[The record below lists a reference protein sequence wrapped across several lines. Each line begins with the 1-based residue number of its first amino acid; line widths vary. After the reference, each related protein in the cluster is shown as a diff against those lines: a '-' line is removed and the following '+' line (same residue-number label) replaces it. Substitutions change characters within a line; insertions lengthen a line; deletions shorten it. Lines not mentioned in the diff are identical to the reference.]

1 MQSCREQ
8 ISLLRVEL
16 CVTVGVR
23 KPDASEQEEGAAE
36 TSGVWRQ
43 TPSVGQGCD
52 LGLLPWEQA
61 SARGREQNQP
71 CLKESPSHLQSW
83 SLCV

>member
-1 MQSCREQ
+1 MTRGWPRALQSCREQ
-8 ISLLRVEL
+8 ILLRVEL

-36 TSGVWRQ
+36 VSGVWRQ
-43 TPSVGQGCD
+43 TPSVGQGCE

-61 SARGREQNQP
+61 SA
-71 CLKESPSHLQSW
+71 
-83 SLCV
+83 